1 MLVLLFHIG
10 EARWALEAAEIQ
22 DVLSLVDLQM
32 LPGGGSTVSHDGDRV
47 SSPSLNCRLLNYHGD
62 LIPVVDVGQ
71 AVAGEPAPELLS
83 TRIAIVLQPRPA
95 GTPQRLGLVLDR
107 ASETVDLSEKVSVPL
122 SRRYVRTLMR
132 WQNFSGGSSST
143 SAVLSGH
150 SAVLS
155 TREKALDTAVPLLD
169 ISPFFTAVESGFA
182 SGQRLS
188 LEPLA
193 DQPNEDRTLWS
204 VS

>member
-22 DVLSLVDLQM
+22 DILSLVDLQM
-32 LPGGGSTVSHDGDRV
+32 LPGGTSAASLGGDRAN
-47 SSPSLNCRLLNYHGD
+47 SPSLNCRLLNYHGD

-95 GTPQRLGLVLDR
+95 GAPLRLGLILDR
-107 ASETVDLSEKVSVPL
+107 ASETIDLSEKVPVPL
-122 SRRYVRTLMR
+122 SRRYVRSLMR
-132 WQNFSGGSSST
+132 LQNFYRGSSST

-150 SAVLS
+150 SEVLS
-155 TREKALDTAVPLLD
+155 TRETALDTAFPLLD
-169 ISPFFTAVESGFA
+169 ISSFFTAVESGFVRD
-182 SGQRLS
+182 QRLS

-193 DQPNEDRTLWS
+193 PNEDRTLWS